1 MHLER
6 AKPEIKVL
14 IMKRILSLRGAE
26 YTSLALLAVIAFG
39 ATYLMTRAARR
50 VALPSEPNAS
60 AAAVFPTPLAASSSL
75 TESLA
80 AREPGETPP
89 GMVWVPGGE
98 FLMGT
103 DDAQADP
110 AERPAHR
117 VRVDG
122 FWIDQTEV
130 TNAEFRRF
138 VDATGYVTTAERPI
152 DWEQLKSESPPGT
165 PKPPDEKL
173 VPGSLVFT
181 PPDRPVPLDNP
192 TNWWRWVPGANWRHP
207 EGPGSSIAGKDEHP
221 VVHVSWDD
229 ATAYARWAGKR
240 LPTEAEW
247 EFASRGGL
255 GAKKYAWG
263 DDFQPAGKSL
273 ANTWQGHFPE
283 SNTDEDGFPRTSP
296 VKSFPAN
303 GFGLYD
309 MMGNVWEW
317 CSDWY
322 RPDTYRLDASSAV
335 VHNPTGPE
343 KSYDPNE
350 PYQPERVIRGG
361 SFLCSDNY
369 CTNYRPS
376 ARRGTATDSGMSHL
390 GFRCVLTAEMKE
402 GMPGQKA
409 KSAN

>member
-1 MHLER
+1 MPV
-6 AKPEIKVL
+6 KPRSKVL
-14 IMKRILSLRGAE
+14 IMKRVLSLRGAE

-39 ATYLMTRAARR
+39 ATYLVTRATRR
-50 VALPSEPNAS
+50 AAFSSEPNAS
-60 AAAVFPTPLAASSSL
+60 AAAVFPTPLTAASKL
-75 TESLA
+75 TEGPVVI
-80 AREPGETPP
+80 EPAEAPP

-117 VRVDG
+117 VRVQG

-138 VDATGYVTTAERPI
+138 VSATGYVTTAERPV
-152 DWEQLKSESPPGT
+152 DWNQLKTQVPPGT
-165 PKPPDEKL
+165 PKPPEEQL

-181 PPDRPVPLDNP
+181 PPDHPVPLDDI
-192 TNWWRWVPGANWRHP
+192 TNWWRWVPGANWKHP
-207 EGPGSSIAGKDEHP
+207 EGPGSTISGKDNHP

-229 ATAYARWAGKR
+229 AVAYARWAGKR

-255 GAKKYAWG
+255 EGKKYAWG
-263 DDFQPAGKSL
+263 DHFQPAGKPL

-283 SNTDEDGFPRTSP
+283 TNTDEDGFPRTSP

-309 MMGNVWEW
+309 MIGNVWEW

-335 VHNPTGPE
+335 VQNPTGPA
-343 KSYDPNE
+343 KSYDPDE
-350 PYQPERVIRGG
+350 PYQPKRVTRGG
-361 SFLCSDNY
+361 SFLCSANF

-390 GFRCVLTAEMKE
+390 GFRCVLTPEMRKE
-402 GMPGQKA
+402 GMPDQKA